1 MKHQK
6 VLLTFLFISS
16 AMILP
21 AQKTTVGFS
30 AAANLTFWTWKTTVF
45 GSIPFDPGINYRLAV
60 PVRYQFLP
68 KVALQGEL
76 AVNRRSSRSTL
87 TLTDGN
93 GNDIGETIG
102 TQTYRNFEGSL
113 LALFQPLNKWKNL
126 YFLGGTSVGYVD
138 KGWLLATKKQQ
149 EVLGLD
155 RRVDLSEIL
164 NPPFQRVQW
173 TLDTGVG
180 YSQTLKNSNR
190 LFVEIRNQW
199 NINDYIE
206 NGLVKARFSTLML
219 NMGYL
224 VGL

>member
-1 MKHQK
+1 M
-6 VLLTFLFISS
+6 
-16 AMILP
+16 
-21 AQKTTVGFS
+21 
-30 AAANLTFWTWKTTVF
+30 
-45 GSIPFDPGINYRLAV
+45 
-60 PVRYQFLP
+60 
-68 KVALQGEL
+68 
-76 AVNRRSSRSTL
+76 
-87 TLTDGN
+87 
-93 GNDIGETIG
+93 
-102 TQTYRNFEGSL
+102 
-113 LALFQPLNKWKNL
+113 
-126 YFLGGTSVGYVD
+126 
-138 KGWLLATKKQQ
+138 ATKKQQ